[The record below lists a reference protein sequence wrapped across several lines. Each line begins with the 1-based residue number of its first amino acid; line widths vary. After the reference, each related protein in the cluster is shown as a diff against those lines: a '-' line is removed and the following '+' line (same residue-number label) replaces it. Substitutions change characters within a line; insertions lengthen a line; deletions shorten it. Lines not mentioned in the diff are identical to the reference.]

1 MEYARQEHMRWMLIE
16 AMGVFW
22 LTAEIMILQMML
34 AGRDFLNRLREATP
48 GQWRPPYARILIAG
62 LLSLIIL
69 LAITFGRTWIAPPV
83 HTLFARAAPGDSA
96 LQSLFR
102 QRYHEHMMIW
112 SVFITGW
119 VLLEALIVY
128 HGWRGYWTLR
138 QLMGH
143 GTAKK

>member
-22 LTAEIMILQMML
+22 ITAEIIILHMML

-48 GQWRPPYARILIAG
+48 GQWRPPYARILLAG
-62 LLSLIIL
+62 LLSLLIL
-69 LAITFGRTWIAPPV
+69 LTSTLGRAWIWPPV
-83 HTLFARAAPGDSA
+83 HTLFAHSIPGDFA

-112 SVFITGW
+112 TAFVTGW
-119 VLLEALIVY
+119 VVLELLIVY
-128 HGWRGYWTLR
+128 HGWRGYCTLR
-138 QLMGH
+138 QLVRNGIPLQ
-143 GTAKK
+143 